1 MKQAVESSLAFR
13 KLFNKD
19 PVTFTY
25 LMFDQE
31 TMEGLIIVDVKE
43 QLDRGQQFIK
53 GLENELKCVIC
64 DNPAGCLQCE
74 FHDNCDRSLVSQLCI
89 CKKCENQGNT
99 FEQYQ
104 LSVKDKFH
112 F

>member
-1 MKQAVESSLAFR
+1 MSWIKITMK
-13 KLFNKD
+13 
-19 PVTFTY
+19 
-25 LMFDQE
+25 FDGTCIVCNE
-31 TMEGLIIVDVKE
+31 KVSANEIGLWSKRIGVKHEKCAEII
-43 QLDRGQQFIK
+43 
-53 GLENELKCVIC
+53 ELKCVIC

-74 FHDNCDRSLVSQLCI
+74 FSDDCDRSQVSQMCI

-104 LSVKDKFH
+104 ASVKDRFH

>member
-1 MKQAVESSLAFR
+1 MSWLKITMK
-13 KLFNKD
+13 
-19 PVTFTY
+19 
-25 LMFDQE
+25 FDGTCIVCDE
-31 TMEGLIIVDVKE
+31 KVNANEIGLWSKGIGVKHE
-43 QLDRGQQFIK
+43 KCAEI
-53 GLENELKCVIC
+53 NELKCVIC

>member
-1 MKQAVESSLAFR
+1 MTMKSNGKWISWDKKVNANEI
-13 KLFNKD
+13 
-19 PVTFTY
+19 
-25 LMFDQE
+25 
-31 TMEGLIIVDVKE
+31 GLWSKGIGVKHE
-43 QLDRGQQFIK
+43 KCAEI
-53 GLENELKCVIC
+53 NELKCVIC